1 MCLCGENGTAKETEV
16 GFLVLVVQT
25 VALFTKNLRG
35 FFDGFFLIEFNAQHA
50 ALVLPVMDD
59 ADVFDTDIFQ
69 GENRSH
75 SSNLTGFVGNVD
87 GNGIGTLQ
95 RTAGGIDEGITV
107 DSGTVEQLVQII
119 TAFGV

>member
-1 MCLCGENGTAKETEV
+1 MNSTNCSFRAAMGVLPMWCWIPVVVCSDCSYVSAWRNGAAKETEV

-59 ADVFDTDIFQ
+59 ADVLILIF
-69 GENRSH
+69 
-75 SSNLTGFVGNVD
+75 
-87 GNGIGTLQ
+87 
-95 RTAGGIDEGITV
+95 
-107 DSGTVEQLVQII
+107 SGRES
-119 TAFGV
+119 